1 MASSTGTY
9 FPYRTPHGHLTI
21 RASARGITHV
31 VLGDV
36 ELAGLRRPSALANRA
51 ATELLE
57 YFAGKRAAFD
67 VPLDAEG
74 SAFQLAVW
82 DELSRIPYGS
92 ARTSAEVA
100 SLMGC
105 PGSYRAVGAAV
116 RKNPLAVLVPDHRVV
131 GSDGRPSGS
140 GAAARLKSAL
150 LDMERSR
157 LA

>member
-1 MASSTGTY
+1 M
-9 FPYRTPHGHLTI
+9 
-21 RASARGITHV
+21 
-31 VLGDV
+31 
-36 ELAGLRRPSALANRA
+36 
-51 ATELLE
+51 
-57 YFAGKRAAFD
+57 
-67 VPLDAEG
+67 
-74 SAFQLAVW
+74 W